1 MDTSARTV
9 EGREHIAG
17 KVEMRKAKKEKHEK
31 GFHNVTNRKIGS
43 SSVTLSSVINLDE
56 VHGDC
61 CAQTSEKKR
70 WWKILTRR
78 RTD

>member
-31 GFHNVTNRKIGS
+31 GFHNV
-43 SSVTLSSVINLDE
+43 
-56 VHGDC
+56 H
-61 CAQTSEKKR
+61 
-70 WWKILTRR
+70 
-78 RTD
+78 